1 MMMMMMMMK
10 VTTMVMVRRCRHV
23 LSALTS
29 KHKDLEQLIDDD
41 TARLGR
47 LQARREVFQFSV
59 YCTRSEV

>member
-1 MMMMMMMMK
+1 MMMMMMMK
-10 VTTMVMVRRCRHV
+10 VTTMVMVRRCRQV
-23 LSALTS
+23 FKRIDFEAG
-29 KHKDLEQLIDDD
+29 KDLEQLIDDD